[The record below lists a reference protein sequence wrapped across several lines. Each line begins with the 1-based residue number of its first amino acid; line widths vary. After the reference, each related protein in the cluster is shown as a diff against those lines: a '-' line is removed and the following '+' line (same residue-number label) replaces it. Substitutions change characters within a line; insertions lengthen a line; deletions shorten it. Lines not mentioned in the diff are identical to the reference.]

1 MFRPLIRLAA
11 QEAGTSRH
19 GPMGVR
25 LRRAIMWE
33 FKPGEKLA
41 GSGSD
46 SSVCR
51 YGSVRL
57 DAGTLAR
64 FRAMRKPASY
74 SATFFQPGEDQP
86 EHSCQC
92 AATALGRARSRNT
105 STSDQLKSACMSTHV
120 DEL

>member
-1 MFRPLIRLAA
+1 MPSVNKARCSRSGDIQTRTNGRPVT
-11 QEAGTSRH
+11 AGDH
-19 GPMGVR
+19 V
-25 LRRAIMWE
+25 E

>member
-1 MFRPLIRLAA
+1 
-11 QEAGTSRH
+11 
-19 GPMGVR
+19 
-25 LRRAIMWE
+25 MWE

-86 EHSCQC
+86 EHSYQC